1 MQDASFLGKIQIG
14 KIMYDLHPLNN
25 KMFYEILKKTKVVL
39 NLAEEYLKIKIK
51 EANKNSNKAEWTG
64 KLED

>member
-1 MQDASFLGKIQIG
+1 
-14 KIMYDLHPLNN
+14 MYDLHPLNN
-25 KMFYEILKKTKVVL
+25 KMFYEILKKTKTVL